1 MNSAQRRKSKR
12 EFPYLIKLFPGI
24 NRHYYEHDAYTEE
37 ARKWCK
43 QNCSG
48 TYNVNAYWDHAKFK
62 FATEKD
68 AVIFALKWL

>member
-12 EFPYLIKLFPGI
+12 KFPYLIKLFSG
-24 NRHYYEHDAYTEE
+24 NRGRYFEYDDDVEE

-43 QNCSG
+43 QYCDG
-48 TYNVNAYWDHAKFK
+48 TYEVNAYWDHAKFK

-68 AVIFALKWL
+68 AVVFALKWL

>member
-1 MNSAQRRKSKR
+1 M
-12 EFPYLIKLFPGI
+12 
-24 NRHYYEHDAYTEE
+24 HYYEHDDYVEE

-43 QNCSG
+43 QYCDG

-62 FATEKD
+62 FAKEKD

>member
-12 EFPYLIKLFPGI
+12 KFPYLIKLFPG
-24 NRHYYEHDAYTEE
+24 NHMHYYEYDEYTEE

-43 QNCSG
+43 QNCSS
-48 TYNVNAYWDHAKFK
+48 TYKVNADWDHAKFK